1 MRTWAARG
9 GWWLVV
15 GCLLTGGCGKD
26 APPLPVVPRW
36 VAPESTLDFGEVPAL
51 NERTVSL
58 PLVNAGRAPLRV
70 VGVSVREADSPFR
83 IISAPVEV
91 PAQAESPV
99 LLAFVPPRES
109 PYTATLELHTDD
121 PSRPSLDVSL
131 RGEGRTSAIL
141 ELDAERLEFGRVAEG
156 DAVVRSF
163 KVRSR
168 GNAPLVLESLAL
180 VGDSIPSAFQ
190 LVGSTKTP
198 AVLDVSSEV
207 ELSVRYAVP
216 LGAASEEVSGGLLLR
231 TTDPDHR
238 EARVA
243 LHGGVNLAP
252 VPVMGAMGDSVPGGE
267 VVLDATASTD
277 ADGDG
282 PLTYEWVLRERPVG
296 ARAQVMEPGA
306 ARTVLRLDPVVPG
319 AYVVEL
325 AVTDAAG
332 ARSPRPASA
341 RVLAVPAQRLLVDVS
356 WDHAETDL
364 DLHVSR
370 GVDAVPGSVD
380 DCHYANPRPDWG
392 APGLAEDPELLRDRL
407 TGYGPEVFGY
417 ENPVAGTYRV
427 AVVLARANGAVD
439 PRSEA
444 TVRVYD
450 RGVLKG
456 EFRRTLASQGEVW
469 TVADVQWPSGVVTE
483 VP

>member
-1 MRTWAARG
+1 MRKGAARG
-9 GWWLVV
+9 RWWLVV
-15 GCLLTGGCGKD
+15 GCLLAGGCGKD
-26 APPLPVVPRW
+26 APSLSVVPRW
-36 VAPESTLDFGEVPAL
+36 VAPESTLDFGAVPAL
-51 NERTVSL
+51 NERAMSL
-58 PLVNAGRAPLRV
+58 SLVNAGRAPLRV

-83 IISAPVEV
+83 VVSAPEEV
-91 PAQAESPV
+91 PSQAEAPLV
-99 LLAFVPPRES
+99 LAFIPPRES

-121 PSRPSLDVSL
+121 PSRPSREVLL
-131 RGEGRTSAIL
+131 RGEGRTAALL
-141 ELDAERLEFGRVAEG
+141 ELETERLDFGRVAEG

-163 KVRSR
+163 KVSAR
-168 GNAPLVLESLAL
+168 GNAPLVLESLTLAGAS
-180 VGDSIPSAFQ
+180 VFQ

-198 AVLDVSSEV
+198 AVLEVSTEV

-216 LGAASEEVSGGLLLR
+216 QGAAAEAMSGALLLR
-231 TTDPDHR
+231 TTDPDQR
-238 EARVA
+238 EARVS
-243 LHGGVNLAP
+243 LHGGVNLGP
-252 VPVMGAMGDSVPGGE
+252 VPVVSPLGDSVPGAE
-267 VVLDATASTD
+267 VVLDGAASMD
-277 ADGDG
+277 PDGDG
-282 PLTYEWVLRERPVG
+282 PLAYEWVLKERPVG
-296 ARAQVMEPGA
+296 ARAQVVEPGA

-319 AYVVEL
+319 AYEVEL

-341 RVLAVPAQRLLVDVS
+341 RFVAVPAQRLLVDVS
-356 WDHAETDL
+356 WNHVETDL

-392 APGLAEDPELLRDRL
+392 APGPAEDPELLRDRL

-417 ENPVAGTYRV
+417 ESPVAGTYRV

-456 EFRRTLASQGEVW
+456 EFRRTLSSQGEVW